1 MKCERCRQSG
11 APRVQNPAAAKVL
24 AAGTGRRK
32 FLMALRKSFRA
43 ALAGFAATV
52 MLAATAPNVDA
63 ATDTATFS
71 VTANVVDACDV
82 QATNHAFGAYS
93 PASSTALDATS
104 TLSVYCTAGTTYS
117 LALNVGSGGGAFTGR
132 KMISGSYELVYNLYT
147 STARTTVWGDGSG
160 ATGTVSGTGVGMLTA
175 ATHTVYGRIGVN
187 QDVNP
192 GSYSSTVTVTLT
204 F

>member
-1 MKCERCRQSG
+1 MTLRSG
-11 APRVQNPAAAKVL
+11 FRTALIFTAGIVL
-24 AAGTGRRK
+24 A
-32 FLMALRKSFRA
+32 M
-43 ALAGFAATV
+43 FASYAT
-52 MLAATAPNVDA
+52 A

-71 VTANVVDACDV
+71 VTANIVDACDV

-93 PASSTALDATS
+93 PSSSTALDATS
-104 TLSVYCTAGTTYS
+104 TLSVYCTVGTSYS
-117 LALNVGSGGGAFTGR
+117 LALNVGSGGGTFTGR
-132 KMISGSYELVYNLYT
+132 KMVSGGNELLYNLYT
-147 STARTTVWGDGSG
+147 SSARTTVWGDGSG
-160 ATGTVSGTGVGMLTA
+160 ATGTVSGSGTGLLTA